1 MSGPPAVLR
10 VKSFWLIGFGVVG
23 AALLVF
29 VASNAP
35 HQADLI
41 PLWLVAPILVVWVWR
56 AGGPKLLLVA
66 LLLCWAGDVLGNPRA
81 IGIGPSGLLLSV
93 LGYIGANV
101 CLVILFV
108 RDGALI
114 ALRKTLHGRQR
125 WRAGIAAL
133 YLVVAVCGLGLAWGR
148 LGPMLRLV
156 AATYLLLLVGTAT
169 TALALDICA
178 GVGATLFLVSEL
190 LVALEVGGRLNGTA
204 TSFRL
209 AVLGLYLLGVLLI
222 AVGVVNR
229 ALGAKRGSRTAPNPR
244 RALADRIT
252 SARPGQ

>member
-29 VASNAP
+29 VASNAA

-41 PLWLVAPILVVWVWR
+41 PLWLVAPLLAVWVWR

-66 LLLCWAGDVLGNPRA
+66 LMLCWAGDVLGNPRA
-81 IGIGPSGLLLSV
+81 IGIGVGGLVLSV

-108 RDGALI
+108 RDGALV
-114 ALRKTLHGRQR
+114 ALRKALHSRQR
-125 WRAGIAAL
+125 WRVGIAAV
-133 YLVVAVCGLGLAWGR
+133 YLVVATCGLALAWGR
-148 LGPMLRLV
+148 LGLMFRVV
-156 AATYLLLLVGTAT
+156 AAIYLLLLVATAT
-169 TALALDICA
+169 AALALDICA
-178 GVGATLFLVSEL
+178 GVGATLFLGSEL
-190 LVALEVGGRLNGTA
+190 LVALEVAGRLDGTA

-209 AVLGLYLLGVLLI
+209 AVLALYMLGILLI

-229 ALGAKRGSRTAPNPR
+229 GLHNEGWNRDGTEPAQPAG
-244 RALADRIT
+244 
-252 SARPGQ
+252 